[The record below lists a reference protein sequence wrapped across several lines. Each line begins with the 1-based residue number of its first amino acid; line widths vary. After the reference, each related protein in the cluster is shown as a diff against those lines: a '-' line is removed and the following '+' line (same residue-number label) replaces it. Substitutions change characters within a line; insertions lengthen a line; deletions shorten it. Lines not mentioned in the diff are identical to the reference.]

1 MRSGCLADGASGKGK
16 VTAPQLLGLLGGVAD
31 AIGACLAILA
41 IKLSSRALAGE
52 ATMADLIKLRTLLR
66 EAGGLRFGYGAAGL
80 FLVGA
85 GFQVAA
91 SVVA

>member
-1 MRSGCLADGASGKGK
+1 
-16 VTAPQLLGLLGGVAD
+16 VTTSQWLGVAGGIAD

-41 IKLSSRALAGE
+41 IKLASRALAGE

-66 EAGGLRFGYGAAGL
+66 EAGGLRFGYVAAGL

-85 GFQVAA
+85 GFQIAA